1 MSRKL
6 ENLRN
11 IGIIAHID
19 AGKTTTSERVLYY
32 TLSIHRVGNVDEGT
46 TTTDWYVLEK
56 EKGITIFSAAVTC
69 EWRGHMLNL
78 IDTPG
83 HVDFT
88 AEVERSLRVLDGAVI
103 VFDAVNGVEAQSET
117 VWRQAVRYNV
127 PRLAYINKMDRPGA
141 SYEKTLDAM
150 RKKLGAR
157 PVPVTIPYGGEGNF
171 KGVLHIVKMK
181 LLTFE
186 GDRGKDVVEA
196 EIPPD
201 VLEEAQVYRE
211 ALVDAASEFS
221 DEVLGAAL
229 EGKPVAAAALNAAIR
244 KGTVTGKIQPAFAG
258 SSLHNQ
264 GVQPVIDAVVDFLP
278 SPLDIPVVTGKEPET
293 DKPLTRDVRKDKTLT
308 AFAFKTATDKHVD
321 ITYVRIYTGELHANE
336 AFYNPRLGR
345 MERTQQ
351 MFRMFAD
358 ERKPIS
364 VAGPGEIVA
373 FVGLKLTVTGDTLCD
388 KRHPIVLPTIQFPE
402 PVLSIAIE
410 PKSGADKDKLDEVLA
425 RLAKD
430 DPTFRVS
437 QDPDTGQIILHCM
450 GEVHS
455 DVLLFRI
462 RNDFGTPANVGTPRV
477 AYKEAITRR
486 GREHRTRQH
495 TVGEKQL
502 FGDVEIE
509 VRPNRD
515 SIAPTFVIS
524 ELSPNQEKD
533 LRRYLPAIKAGA
545 LTSAGSGSIAGF
557 PVIYLEISLVG
568 GQVNANSAEEMY
580 TAAAADALSEAL
592 AKAAP
597 QILEPHMRF
606 EVTVPDD
613 YAGGVINDLQR
624 RGADITDM
632 SAVANAKVVKGH
644 VALSKMFGYSTML
657 RSLTQGRGQ
666 HAMEPYEYKPI
677 PPEEMKKFTE

>member
-1 MSRKL
+1 MTLDKI
-6 ENLRN
+6 RN
-11 IGIIAHID
+11 FGIIAHID

-32 TLSIHRVGNVDEGT
+32 TLAIHRVGNVDEGT
-46 TTTDWYVLEK
+46 TTTDWYILEK
-56 EKGITIFSAAVTC
+56 QKGITIFSAAVTC

-117 VWRQAVRYNV
+117 VWRQAVRYSV
-127 PRLAYINKMDRPGA
+127 PRLAYVNKMDRPGA
-141 SYEKTLDAM
+141 SFEKTLEAM
-150 RKKLGAR
+150 RRKLGAR
-157 PVPVTIPYGGEGNF
+157 PVAVAIPYGTEGNL
-171 KGVLHIVKMK
+171 KGVIHLVTMK

-196 EIPPD
+196 EIPAD
-201 VLEEAQVYRE
+201 AHDEAQMYRE
-211 ALVDAASEFS
+211 QLVDAASEFS
-221 DEVLGAAL
+221 DEVLSAAL
-229 EGKPVAAAALNAAIR
+229 DGKPVPAAALRAALR
-244 KGTVTGKIQPAFAG
+244 KGTVAGKIQPAFAG

-264 GVQPVIDAVVDFLP
+264 GVQPVIDAIVDFLP
-278 SPLDIPVVTGKEPET
+278 SPLDVPVVTGKEPDT
-293 DKPLTRDVRKDKTLT
+293 DRPATRDVRKDKTLT

-321 ITYVRIYTGELHANE
+321 ITYVRVYTGEIHANE

-358 ERKPIS
+358 EKKPLQT
-364 VAGPGEIVA
+364 AGPGEIVA
-373 FVGLKLTVTGDTLCD
+373 FVGLKQTVTGDTLCD
-388 KRHPIVLPTIQFPE
+388 KKHPILLPTIRFPE

-410 PKSGADKDKLDEVLA
+410 PKSSADKDRLDEVLA

-437 QDPDTGQIILHCM
+437 LDPDTGQIILHCM

-455 DVLLFRI
+455 DVLLYRI
-462 RNDFGTPANVGTPRV
+462 RNDFNTPANVGTPRV
-477 AYKEAITRR
+477 AYKEAVTQGARDKKS
-486 GREHRTRQH
+486 RTH

-502 FGDVEIE
+502 FGEVELSVTPSRE
-509 VRPNRD
+509 SV
-515 SIAPTFVIS
+515 APSFVTS
-524 ELSPNQEKD
+524 ELSPDQEKD
-533 LRRYLPAIKAGA
+533 LRKFIPAIKAGA

-557 PVIYLEISLVG
+557 PVIYLQISLLG
-568 GQVNANSAEEMY
+568 GRVTAESSEEMY
-580 TAAAADALSEAL
+580 TAAAADALSAAL
-592 AKAAP
+592 AKASP
-597 QILEPHMRF
+597 QILEPHMKF
-606 EVTVPDD
+606 EVTVPDE

-632 SAVANAKVVKGH
+632 EAIAGARVVKGN

-666 HAMEPYEYKPI
+666 HMMEPYEYRPL
-677 PPEEMKKFTE
+677 PAEEMKRFTE

>member
-1 MSRKL
+1 MTLDKI
-6 ENLRN
+6 RN
-11 IGIIAHID
+11 FGIIAHID

-32 TLSIHRVGNVDEGT
+32 TLAIHRAGNVDEGT
-46 TTTDWYVLEK
+46 TTTDWYILEK
-56 EKGITIFSAAVTC
+56 QKGITIFSAAVTC

-88 AEVERSLRVLDGAVI
+88 AEVERSLRVLDGAII

-127 PRLAYINKMDRPGA
+127 PRLAYVNKMDRPGA
-141 SYEKTLDAM
+141 SFEKTLEAM
-150 RKKLGAR
+150 RRKLAAR
-157 PVPVTIPYGGEGNF
+157 PVAVAIPYGTEGAF
-171 KGVLHIVKMK
+171 KGVIHLVTMK

-186 GDRGKDVVEA
+186 GERGKNVVES
-196 EIPPD
+196 EIPAD
-201 VLEEAQVYRE
+201 AQDEAQMYRE
-211 ALVDAASEFS
+211 QLVDAASEFS
-221 DEVLGAAL
+221 DDVMAAAL
-229 EGKPVAAAALNAAIR
+229 DGKPIPAAALNAAIR
-244 KGTVTGKIQPAFAG
+244 RGTVAGKIQPAFAG
-258 SSLHNQ
+258 SSLHDQ

-278 SPLDIPVVTGKEPET
+278 SPLDVPVVAGKDPET
-293 DKPLTRDVRKDKTLT
+293 DKPLTRDVRKDKALT

-321 ITYVRIYTGELHANE
+321 ITYVRVYTGELHANE

-358 ERKPIS
+358 ERKPIPT
-364 VAGPGEIVA
+364 AGPGEIVA
-373 FVGLKLTVTGDTLCD
+373 FVGLKQTVTGDTLCD
-388 KRHPIVLPTIQFPE
+388 KRNPILLPTIQFPE

-410 PKSGADKDKLDEVLA
+410 PKSSADKDKLDEVLA

-437 QDPDTGQIILHCM
+437 LDPDTGQIILHCM

-477 AYKEAITRR
+477 AYKEAITKAARVR
-486 GREHRTRQH
+486 KSRTH

-502 FGDVEIE
+502 FGEVELE
-509 VRPNRD
+509 VRPSRD
-515 SIAPTFVIS
+515 SIAPTFVSS
-524 ELSPNQEKD
+524 ELPPDFEKE
-533 LRRYLPAIKAGA
+533 LRRYVASIKAGA

-557 PVIYLEISLVG
+557 PVIYAQISLLG
-568 GQVNANSAEEMY
+568 GRVTPDSSEEMY
-580 TAAAADALSEAL
+580 TAAAADALAEAL
-592 AKAAP
+592 GDGAP
-597 QILEPHMRF
+597 QILEPHMKF

-632 SAVANAKVVKGH
+632 GAVAGARVVKGN

-666 HAMEPYEYKPI
+666 HAMEPYEYRPI
-677 PPEEMKKFTE
+677 PAEEMKKFRE

>member
-1 MSRKL
+1 VTLDKI
-6 ENLRN
+6 RN
-11 IGIIAHID
+11 FGIIAHID

-32 TLSIHRVGNVDEGT
+32 TLAIHRVGNVDEGT

-56 EKGITIFSAAVTC
+56 QKGITIFSAAVTC

-117 VWRQAVRYNV
+117 VWRQAVRYSV

-141 SYEKTLDAM
+141 SFEKTLEAM
-150 RKKLGAR
+150 RRKLGAR
-157 PVPVTIPYGGEGNF
+157 PVPVTIPYGNEGNF
-171 KGVLHIVKMK
+171 KGVIHLVSMK

-186 GDRGKDVVEA
+186 GDRGKDVVA
-196 EIPPD
+196 SEIPAD
-201 VLEEAQVYRE
+201 AVDEAQVYRE
-211 ALVDAASEFS
+211 QLVEAASEFS
-221 DEVLGAAL
+221 DEVLAAAL
-229 EGKPVAAAALNAAIR
+229 DGKPVSEAALQAALR
-244 KGTVTGKIQPAFAG
+244 KGTVAGKIQPAFAG

-278 SPLDIPVVTGKEPET
+278 SPLDVPVVTGKDPET
-293 DKPLTRDVRKDKTLT
+293 DKPATRDVRKDKSLA

-321 ITYVRIYTGELHANE
+321 ITYVRVYTGEIRANE

-358 ERKPIS
+358 ERKPIQS
-364 VAGPGEIVA
+364 AGPGEIVA
-373 FVGLKLTVTGDTLCD
+373 FVGLKQTVTGDTLCD
-388 KRHPIVLPTIQFPE
+388 KRNPILLPTIQFPE

-410 PKSGADKDKLDEVLA
+410 PKSSADKDKLDEVLA

-437 QDPDTGQIILHCM
+437 LDPDTGQIILHCM

-455 DVLLFRI
+455 DVLLYRI
-462 RNDFGTPANVGTPRV
+462 RNDFNTPANVGTPRV
-477 AYKEAITRR
+477 AYKEAITQPARDKKS
-486 GREHRTRQH
+486 RTH

-502 FGDVEIE
+502 FGEVELE
-509 VRPNRD
+509 VSPSRD
-515 SIAPTFVIS
+515 SVAPTFVTS
-524 ELSPNQEKD
+524 DLSPDQEKD
-533 LRRYLPAIKAGA
+533 LRKFLPSIKAGA
-545 LTSAGSGSIAGF
+545 LTSAGSGTIAGF
-557 PVIYLEISLVG
+557 PVIYLKIALVG
-568 GQVNANSAEEMY
+568 GRVTPDSSEEMY
-580 TAAAADALSEAL
+580 TAAAADALAGAL

-597 QILEPHMRF
+597 MILEPHMKF
-606 EVTVPDD
+606 EVTVPDE

-632 SAVANAKVVKGH
+632 EALAGARVVKGN

-666 HAMEPYEYKPI
+666 HALEPYEYRALPA
-677 PPEEMKKFTE
+677 EEMKRFTE

>member
-1 MSRKL
+1 VSLDKI
-6 ENLRN
+6 RN
-11 IGIIAHID
+11 FGIIAHID

-69 EWRGHMLNL
+69 DWRGHMLNL

-141 SYEKTLDAM
+141 SFEKTLDAM

-157 PVPVTIPYGGEGNF
+157 PVAVTIPYGTEGNF
-171 KGVLHIVKMK
+171 KGVIHLVRMK

-196 EIPPD
+196 EIPAD
-201 VLEEAQVYRE
+201 AFEEAQVYRE
-211 ALVDAASEFS
+211 ALIDAASEFS
-221 DEVLGAAL
+221 DEVLTAAI
-229 EGKPVAAAALNAAIR
+229 EGKPVAAAPLNAAIR

-278 SPLDIPVVTGKEPET
+278 SPLDVPVVTGKEPET
-293 DKPLTRDVRKDKTLT
+293 DKPVTRDVRKDKTLT

-321 ITYVRIYTGELHANE
+321 ITYVRVYTGELHANE

-358 ERKPIS
+358 ERKPIA

-477 AYKEAITRR
+477 AYKEAITRPS
-486 GREHRTRQH
+486 REHRTRQH

-509 VRPNRD
+509 LRPNRD
-515 SIAPTFVIS
+515 SIAPTFNIS

-557 PVIYLEISLVG
+557 PVIYLQISLLG

-580 TAAAADALSEAL
+580 TAAAADALSQAL

-632 SAVANAKVVKGH
+632 SPVANAKVVKGH

>member
-1 MSRKL
+1 MTTLDKI
-6 ENLRN
+6 RN
-11 IGIIAHID
+11 FGIIAHID

-32 TLSIHRVGNVDEGT
+32 TLAIHRVGNVDEGT
-46 TTTDWYVLEK
+46 TTTDWYILEK
-56 EKGITIFSAAVTC
+56 QKGITIFSAAVTC

-117 VWRQAVRYNV
+117 VWRQAVRYSV
-127 PRLAYINKMDRPGA
+127 PRLAYVNKMDRPGA
-141 SYEKTLDAM
+141 SFEKTLEAM
-150 RKKLGAR
+150 RKKLDAR
-157 PVPVTIPYGGEGNF
+157 PVAVTIPYGIEGNL
-171 KGVLHIVKMK
+171 KGVIHLVTMK

-196 EIPPD
+196 EIPAD
-201 VLEEAQVYRE
+201 AHDEAQMYRE
-211 ALVDAASEFS
+211 QLIDAASEFS
-221 DEVLGAAL
+221 DEVLTAAL
-229 EGKPVAAAALNAAIR
+229 DGKPVTAAALNAAIR
-244 KGTVTGKIQPAFAG
+244 KGAVTGKIQPTFAG

-264 GVQPVIDAVVDFLP
+264 GVQPVIDAVVEFLP
-278 SPLDIPVVTGKEPET
+278 SPLDVPVVTGKNPET
-293 DKPLTRDVRKDKTLT
+293 DQPMTRDARKDKSLT
-308 AFAFKTATDKHVD
+308 AFAFKTATDKHTD
-321 ITYVRIYTGELHANE
+321 ITYVRVYTGELHANE

-358 ERKPIS
+358 ERKPIAT
-364 VAGPGEIVA
+364 AGPGEIVA
-373 FVGLKLTVTGDTLCD
+373 FVGLKQTVTGDTLCD
-388 KRHPIVLPTIQFPE
+388 KRNPILLPTIQFPE

-410 PKSGADKDKLDEVLA
+410 PKSSADKDKLDEVLA

-437 QDPDTGQIILHCM
+437 LDADTGQIILHCM
-450 GEVHS
+450 GEVHA

-477 AYKEAITRR
+477 AYKEAITRV
-486 GREHRTRQH
+486 GRDRKTRTH
-495 TVGEKQL
+495 TVGETFL
-502 FGDVEIE
+502 YGEVELE
-509 VRPNRD
+509 VRPLRD
-515 SIAPTFVIS
+515 TIAPTLVTS
-524 ELSPNQEKD
+524 DLTPNQEKD
-533 LRRYLPAIKAGA
+533 LRKYLPAIKAGA
-545 LTSAGSGSIAGF
+545 LTAAGSGPIAGF
-557 PVIYLEISLVG
+557 PVIYLQVALLG
-568 GQVNANSAEEMY
+568 GSVNANSSEEMY
-580 TAAAADALSEAL
+580 TAAASDAL
-592 AKAAP
+592 AAAMGKSGP
-597 QILEPHMRF
+597 QILEPHMKF
-606 EVTVPDD
+606 EVTVPDE

-632 SAVANAKVVKGH
+632 GAVAGARVVRGN

-677 PPEEMKKFTE
+677 PAEEMKKFTE